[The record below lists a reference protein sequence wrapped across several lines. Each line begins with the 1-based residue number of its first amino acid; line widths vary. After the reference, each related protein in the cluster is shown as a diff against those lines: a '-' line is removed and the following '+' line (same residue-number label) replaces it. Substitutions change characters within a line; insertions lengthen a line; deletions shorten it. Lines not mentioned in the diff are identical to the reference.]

1 MDIRRSQYTFSPVA
15 KGDYLA
21 FLGRVA
27 PEKGVDR
34 AIEIARRTG
43 LPLRIAAK
51 VDPADRDYFEARIL
65 PLLDAPGV
73 QFVGEI
79 SEAEKSD
86 FLGGALALLFPISWP
101 EPFGLVMIE
110 AMACGTPVIAFN
122 QGAVPEVIRDGKTGF
137 IVENVEQAVHAVAH
151 LDTIDRA
158 VVRATF
164 ERRFSVEVMAA
175 KYEGAYADIIA
186 RNDTRRLRIA
196 ATKDRKLAR
205 ASAFPHAVRVIPLA
219 GRA

>member
-1 MDIRRSQYTFSPVA
+1 
-15 KGDYLA
+15 
-21 FLGRVA
+21 
-27 PEKGVDR
+27 
-34 AIEIARRTG
+34 
-43 LPLRIAAK
+43 
-51 VDPADRDYFEARIL
+51 
-65 PLLDAPGV
+65 
-73 QFVGEI
+73 
-79 SEAEKSD
+79 
-86 FLGGALALLFPISWP
+86 
-101 EPFGLVMIE
+101 MIE

-137 IVENVEQAVHAVAH
+137 IIENVEQAVHVVAH

-164 ERRFSVEVMAA
+164 ERRFSVDVMAE

-196 ATKDRKLAR
+196 ATKVRKLAQT
-205 ASAFPHAVRVIPLA
+205 SAFPPAVPVIPLA